1 MTNDSRPEEQLP
13 NELSADETDMQPSF
27 PGSPLLHGT
36 KSWSMFFPCDFLFFI
51 LTILVY
57 FAELRRDS
65 NLPQSSP
72 RSRLTLLLQSPSAK
86 FLTSPEFFTVLH
98 SNPVRTLFTYILSLV
113 ILLLPF
119 MCLSFHNRPH
129 SICFKK
135 GILNNALINPLR
147 SSKMIT
153 LTLLYCY
160 ILKKNEN
167 VVVFFKKNVN
177 RLWSVTVRRVFS
189 LFPHWQKFKKHFE

>member
-36 KSWSMFFPCDFLFFI
+36 KSLIHVLPLWFFYFI

-98 SNPVRTLFTYILSLV
+98 SNPVWTLFLSLV

-119 MCLSFHNRPH
+119 MCLSFYNRPH
-129 SICFKK
+129 SICCKK
-135 GILNNALINPLR
+135 GILNNALINTLR

-153 LTLLYCY
+153 LTLLYSY
-160 ILKKNEN
+160 ILKKM
-167 VVVFFKKNVN
+167 KM
-177 RLWSVTVRRVFS
+177 
-189 LFPHWQKFKKHFE
+189 